1 MLGCTNG
8 HVSGHKIH
16 CSDFS
21 TARHNPLIT
30 QMGKRL
36 LGVGGRVWGPE
47 TETMWLLLGTGMDG
61 GKRPVTKE
69 LNRKQVQLA
78 QGSGP
83 AAPPGLPGGWDLGE
97 GAAGGGALHP
107 PDMGPV
113 HSLCGPDPSGGPH
126 HCPEASAPATP
137 GRPDPRQPWLPTST
151 HVHPVPGVKV
161 CAQASRSSLLSL
173 WL

>member
-30 QMGKRL
+30 QMGKHL
-36 LGVGGRVWGPE
+36 LGVGGWVWGSE
-47 TETMWLLLGTGMDG
+47 TETMWLLLGRGMDG

-107 PDMGPV
+107 LDMGPV
-113 HSLCGPDPSGGPH
+113 HSPCGPDPSGGRTTALRPLHQPTQEGRAHANPGCPRPH
-126 HCPEASAPATP
+126 V
-137 GRPDPRQPWLPTST
+137 ST
-151 HVHPVPGVKV
+151 LCQV
-161 CAQASRSSLLSL
+161 
-173 WL
+173 